1 MSLFG
6 VTIHD
11 PDVVFTDLGLALL
24 GAWLAWRLVSAG
36 GRGVL
41 GRGPGLLMAGL
52 ASAAFWGAIFHAF
65 FPLNTETR
73 PGFIAWIP
81 VSLSIVVTAATLLE
95 LGLRALVPRLDRRT
109 RRRFVVA
116 YAAAFAAVVLLVDES
131 FTSIVRFYVPA
142 LLVFLFG
149 AAARAI
155 RTGDGWTWIALGLA
169 LSAGAALL
177 QQLRVALHPVY
188 FDHNALYHL
197 VQAAA
202 LILLYTGFRR
212 VAERPVRP

>member
-1 MSLFG
+1 VNVFG

-11 PDVVFTDLGLALL
+11 PDVVFTDLGLALF
-24 GAWLAWRLVSAG
+24 GAWLAWRLVAAG

-41 GRGPGLLMAGL
+41 GRGPAVLMAGL

-65 FPLNTETR
+65 FPLDTETW

-81 VSLSIVVTAATLLE
+81 VSLSIVVSAAALLE
-95 LGLRALVPRLDRRT
+95 LGLRALVSRLGRRA
-109 RRRFVVA
+109 RRRFVVV

-142 LLVFLFG
+142 LLVFLVG
-149 AAARAI
+149 AAARAV

-169 LSAGAALL
+169 VSAGAALL
-177 QQLRVALHPVY
+177 QQLQVALHPVY
-188 FDHNALYHL
+188 FDHNALYHV

-202 LILLYTGFRR
+202 LILLYAGFRG
-212 VAERPVRP
+212 VAEQPVRG